1 MADKNIPISAI
12 ETAIETV
19 LAEAPDG
26 KFTMAE
32 LLKAISAGKS
42 QTLQGRVERTVD
54 GDGRFFSDGKG
65 NFQLRSEFFRNR
77 EFLITPDAWE
87 IENDMLFPGHRF
99 APFVNP
105 EIFPSEVKL
114 IDADGQPVPKKE
126 VTAPLSQVFHY
137 HLLLGSEQVFDFFVA
152 DSPANSRIRNS
163 AQPGDM
169 VTLNTFDLSVF
180 FKKHRFSV
188 GDALL
193 CKVVDY
199 EDGIIEFRYLSGE
212 NRQDSKLKAYVEAFE
227 AALGIVF
234 DRFENYLE
242 IPEQLSWAHYAGRA
256 TLPAAADSASD
267 DEFLRRA
274 SGIEINFDQEHT
286 VLARKSEAPEDA
298 AADLPEGVTFSRGE
312 TGDIAALLREI
323 GSPLTPVEI
332 DSFILDNCH
341 ARELE
346 FEDFFAR
353 AFGREKLNFTDEGQQ
368 AVFYNYIEDRFEE
381 LTGEYN
387 RYDDEPKAPLRSTV
401 MELVEDRLNFFDFL
415 SNENASPEQLPHDE
429 MHRLAEIAMQLN
441 EILKLLNNPGFTPDN
456 AELDRLTET
465 VELRADDQD
474 ALIGRLTDRFA
485 DGGCGHDHHGDDC
498 DCGCCHHK

>member
-1 MADKNIPISAI
+1 M
-12 ETAIETV
+12 
-19 LAEAPDG
+19 
-26 KFTMAE
+26 
-32 LLKAISAGKS
+32 
-42 QTLQGRVERTVD
+42 
-54 GDGRFFSDGKG
+54 
-65 NFQLRSEFFRNR
+65 
-77 EFLITPDAWE
+77 
-87 IENDMLFPGHRF
+87 
-99 APFVNP
+99 
-105 EIFPSEVKL
+105 
-114 IDADGQPVPKKE
+114 
-126 VTAPLSQVFHY
+126 
-137 HLLLGSEQVFDFFVA
+137 
-152 DSPANSRIRNS
+152 
-163 AQPGDM
+163 
-169 VTLNTFDLSVF
+169 
-180 FKKHRFSV
+180 
-188 GDALL
+188 
-193 CKVVDY
+193 
-199 EDGIIEFRYLSGE
+199 
-212 NRQDSKLKAYVEAFE
+212 
-227 AALGIVF
+227 
-234 DRFENYLE
+234 
-242 IPEQLSWAHYAGRA
+242 
-256 TLPAAADSASD
+256 
-267 DEFLRRA
+267 
-274 SGIEINFDQEHT
+274 
-286 VLARKSEAPEDA
+286 
-298 AADLPEGVTFSRGE
+298 
-312 TGDIAALLREI
+312 
-323 GSPLTPVEI
+323 EI